1 MMEKH
6 QKTVKETQVLKVIE
20 KVFSLSSEKNF
31 FSNPLIDI

>member
-20 KVFSLSSEKNF
+20 KVFFIVNGKNF
-31 FSNPLIDI
+31 FSNP